1 MKKVL
6 ALSLFLST
14 VFMQGKIGGYAIF
27 DYNGTTQQFD
37 IDRTYF
43 QYTND
48 ISDNLFFKVRF
59 DVGRSYE
66 QFFGCT
72 STNYINNEED
82 CIASEQEWVDMAD
95 GTDSKLQVYLKNAYA
110 DWKFNSGGKFSMGL
124 IGTNSYGV
132 QEKNWGYRFIS
143 KSVLDMYGMTKTA
156 DFGIGYSH
164 NFGDFNMSFQA
175 VNGEGYKADFDSG
188 NTNDDKPAAY
198 VRLMY
203 GEKNLLKDNG
213 FNAGLIYISRY
224 NAIDDKHNNN
234 VFGVFGGW
242 RESNFRLGFEFNK
255 KEYSSKETA
264 TSLYLNYNFNGNID
278 LFARYDVYN
287 PNTSY
292 NTIES
297 KTIWGL
303 VFNPTKGLY
312 ISPNAII
319 SDAGDG
325 TSAVKEYRLTCM
337 FKY

>member
-59 DVGRSYE
+59 DVGRSDE
-66 QFFGCT
+66 
-72 STNYINNEED
+72 
-82 CIASEQEWVDMAD
+82 
-95 GTDSKLQVYLKNAYA
+95 SKLQVYLKNAYV
-110 DWKFNSGGKFSMGL
+110 DWKFNSGGEFSMGL

-143 KSVLDMYGMTKTA
+143 KSVLDMYGMTNTA

-164 NFGDFNMSFQA
+164 SFGNFNLSFQA
-175 VNGEGYKADFDSG
+175 VNGEGYKADFDLG

-242 RESNFRLGFEFNK
+242 RESNFRIGFEFNK
-255 KEYSSKETA
+255 KEYSTEETVS
-264 TSLYLNYNFNGNID
+264 SLYLSYNFNGNID
-278 LFARYDVYN
+278 LFARYDVHN
-287 PNTSY
+287 PDITN
-292 NTIES
+292 NTIKS

-303 VFNPTKGLY
+303 TFNPTKGLY
-312 ISPNAII
+312 ISPNAEI
-319 SDAGDG
+319 SDDGAG
-325 TSAVKEYRLTCM
+325 TIIKEYRLTCM